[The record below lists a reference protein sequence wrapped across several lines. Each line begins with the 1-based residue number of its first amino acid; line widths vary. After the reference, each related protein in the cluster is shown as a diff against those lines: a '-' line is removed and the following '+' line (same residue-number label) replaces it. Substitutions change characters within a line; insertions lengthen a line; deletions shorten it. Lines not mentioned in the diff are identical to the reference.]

1 MNESQLE
8 SVVQQQ
14 RLELFFRWRFWLGER
29 EENARL
35 RNELLKQREVILT
48 LQIRLAKAGL
58 DFNIP
63 VEPEPNSNA
72 PVDPEPDQQPLLPF
86 MEEVT

>member
-8 SVVQQQ
+8 AIIQQQ
-14 RLELFFRWRFWLGER
+14 RLELFFRWRFWLEER

-35 RNELLKQREVILT
+35 RNELLRQREVILT

-58 DFNIP
+58 DFEVP
-63 VEPEPNSNA
+63 VEPDLNL
-72 PVDPEPDQQPLLPF
+72 QPLLPF